1 MITLHTAEMFISI
14 ITFFIAY
21 LVVITVSNVFR
32 TWVAY
37 SVGDDTGVRLG
48 YLTWNPM
55 VHVDPIGLFFL
66 FTFYFGWG
74 RMVPINPLLIGYP
87 HRTLKLAM
95 AYLSD
100 TFMHLLLSVVGI
112 IALLGIFD
120 VNIIAVMRYMVLT
133 YNVSHLP
140 IANMYPNV
148 SSFAIS
154 IGFIVFAFV
163 YLNVVLGVLNFIINF
178 SNFLLFVLADRSD
191 KIAQYANYITIGL
204 PIFLILF
211 FSPLL
216 RLLSVHLISYIGL
229 IIAHIVGIAG

>member
-1 MITLHTAEMFISI
+1 MMTLHTAEMLISI

-32 TWVAY
+32 TWVAAEM
-37 SVGDDTGVRLG
+37 GDDTGLRLG
-48 YLTWNPM
+48 YLTFNPM
-55 VHVDPIGLFFL
+55 VHIDPVGLFFL
-66 FTFYFGWG
+66 FYFYFGWG
-74 RMVPINPLLIGYP
+74 RMVPINPLLISEPY
-87 HRTLKLAM
+87 RTLKLAA

-100 TFMHLLLSVVGI
+100 SFMHFVLSVIGI
-112 IALLGIFD
+112 VALLAIFD
-120 VNIIAVMRYMVLT
+120 VNIITVMRYMVLT

-148 SSFAIS
+148 SSLAVS

-178 SNFLLFVLADRSD
+178 SNYILFILADRSD
-191 KIAQYANYITIGL
+191 KIAQYAHYITIGL

-211 FSPLL
+211 FSPVL
-216 RLLSVHLISYIGL
+216 RLLSVHFISYIGL

>member
-37 SVGDDTGVRLG
+37 KVGDDTGVRLG

-87 HRTLKLAM
+87 RRTLKLAM

-100 TFMHLLLSVVGI
+100 TFMHLFLSVMGI

-140 IANMYPNV
+140 IANMYPDV